1 MHPSAQALRALQSDS
16 TLTIRV
22 RRLGFLI
29 ALAVG
34 MTCGVAQGQ
43 SLITTLGGTLNPAAM
58 AVNQTTNTIYLA
70 DGSFSQMTVINGEAN
85 TSAQIVPGGG
95 PYNGL
100 AVNPTTNTIYALNN
114 ANPAGV
120 VVIDGSDNTATTT
133 VALTAAAK
141 VIAVNPVTNQ
151 IYVAGT
157 DNVWV
162 IDGSTNAITATIAIS
177 QAGHAL
183 AVDT

>member
-1 MHPSAQALRALQSDS
+1 MKCIEETGLSRPSSYSRAPTSGGHISMHPSAQALRALQSDS

-95 PYNGL
+95 PY
-100 AVNPTTNTIYALNN
+100 
-114 ANPAGV
+114 
-120 VVIDGSDNTATTT
+120 
-133 VALTAAAK
+133 
-141 VIAVNPVTNQ
+141 
-151 IYVAGT
+151 
-157 DNVWV
+157 
-162 IDGSTNAITATIAIS
+162 
-177 QAGHAL
+177 
-183 AVDT
+183 